1 MNLDNFK
8 SKAREAAI
16 NTLAKGMANS
26 LYSIEKDGGV
36 WSSKALAK
44 TVLTQLPITLA
55 VEAVTG
61 SFLAGACTG
70 VIADIGRIQ
79 VEGHRYSKKIMEER
93 DQWEARDQD
102 AKHSD
107 DGFDFIRS
115 KDVLSPRGKQI
126 LEEGFVPVT
135 TIV

>member
-8 SKAREAAI
+8 SKAREAVT
-16 NTLAKGMANS
+16 NTLAKGMVNS

-79 VEGHRYSKKIMEER
+79 VESHRYSKKIMEE
-93 DQWEARDQD
+93 RDQD